1 MVRTL
6 RVWGLLIAGFGSG
19 DQTMWIVLLLATMV
33 SLGGLGLLAA
43 CEDI

>member
-1 MVRTL
+1 
-6 RVWGLLIAGFGSG
+6 
-19 DQTMWIVLLLATMV
+19 MWIVLLLATMV